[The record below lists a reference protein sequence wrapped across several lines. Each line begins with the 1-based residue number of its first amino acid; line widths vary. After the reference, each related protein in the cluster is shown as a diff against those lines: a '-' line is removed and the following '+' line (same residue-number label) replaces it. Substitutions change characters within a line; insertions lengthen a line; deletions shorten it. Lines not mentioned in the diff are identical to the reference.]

1 MSILSVLSGLLV
13 GFALGL
19 TGGGGAIFA
28 VPLLVYGLAVGPRE
42 AAGVSLAAVGC
53 TALTGCLQRWRAGH
67 VELGVGLLFALSG
80 MAGAPLGTWLGGLL
94 PDTLLLLLF
103 AVLMTVVA
111 IRLWLQATRR
121 SLAAAN
127 PASGSLLACRR
138 SADGR
143 MHWSA
148 RCVALLAVLGFL
160 TGVLSGLFGV
170 GGGFLIVPAL
180 VLFSGMAMHRA
191 IGTSLLV
198 IAFVSL
204 SGVAAHLLGGRLLP
218 LGVTALFV
226 LGGMGGVWLGSRLGR
241 RLSGPR
247 LQQIFAGAILTVA
260 AFMIIKTVMGTRG

>member
-1 MSILSVLSGLLV
+1 MPVLSVLSGLLV

-42 AAGVSLAAVGC
+42 AVGVSLAAVGC
-53 TALTGCLQRWRAGH
+53 TALTGCLHRFRAGH
-67 VELGVGLLFALSG
+67 VELGIGLLFALCG
-80 MAGAPLGTWLGGLL
+80 MAGAPLGAWAGTLL
-94 PDTLLLLLF
+94 PDALLLFLF
-103 AVLMTVVA
+103 AVLMSVVA
-111 IRLWLQATRR
+111 VRLWLQARR
-121 SLAAAN
+121 CHLVAGKQSN
-127 PASGSLLACRR
+127 PAPLACERGM
-138 SADGR
+138 DGR
-143 MHWSA
+143 VHWSA
-148 RCVALLAVLGFL
+148 RCVMLLAVLGFL
-160 TGVLSGLFGV
+160 TGGLSGLFGV

-198 IAFVSL
+198 IALVSL
-204 SGVAAHLLGGRLLP
+204 SGVASHLLGGRALP

-226 LGGMGGVWLGSRLGR
+226 VGGMAGMWLGSRVSR

-260 AFMIIKTVMGTRG
+260 AFIVVKTLFGTRG